1 MPPHAASDAA
11 APTKGRPGLTMLAA
25 LAGLFITLLD
35 VTVVNVALPTIRDDL
50 DTSFT
55 DLEWIANAYL
65 LALGVF
71 IVTAGRLGDIH
82 GHRRIYVLGVVTFL
96 AGSLICGLAGDITVL
111 HAGRVVQGIGGAV
124 VIPLTLAIIYTNF
137 DGPLRARGIM
147 LWGAV
152 GGLATALGP
161 LIGGFL
167 VQHIGWES
175 IFLVNLPIGA
185 VVIAATLMAVED
197 KRRPENEPRPPMD
210 VLGLLSISIALF
222 CLNLALVNGHGWGWT
237 SGRVLGLLA
246 AAVVMLVA
254 FLVVEAR
261 SASPIMDLS
270 WFRRPSFGGSAVA
283 GFLLG
288 AGMFSII
295 FYLSIYLQNG
305 LHLSAQATGVRLL
318 PLTLMLIVGAP
329 LGGRLV
335 AKSGPRVALGA
346 TLALMAVGIALFT
359 LIDPDG
365 DAGSWVRLLPGML
378 VCGLATGVAMPIV
391 SELTVSTAP
400 QNQVGV
406 ASSVG
411 TMLRQVGNAM
421 GVAIMGTLMSIQI
434 NQAEDEVTGLRKA
447 GTLTPDAARHIGGR
461 AVAHALQHAAWYGA
475 AVTLLAALL
484 VFRFVSS
491 RPPAAEPPAQPKD
504 DVRLPAYTQ
513 R

>member
-1 MPPHAASDAA
+1 MPKHAASAGA
-11 APTKGRPGLTMLAA
+11 VPARGRPGLTMLAA

-35 VTVVNVALPTIRDDL
+35 VTVVNVALPTIRTEL

-96 AGSLICGLAGDITVL
+96 AGSLICGLARDITVL

-124 VIPLTLAIIYTNF
+124 VIPLTLAIIYTSF

-167 VQHIGWES
+167 VQHVGWES

-185 VVIAATLMAVED
+185 VVIAATLVAVD
-197 KRRPENEPRPPMD
+197 DARRPAGEPRPPLD
-210 VLGLLSISIALF
+210 VQGLISVSAALF
-222 CLNLALVNGHGWGWT
+222 CLNLALVNGHDWGWS
-237 SGRVLGLLA
+237 SGRVLGLLG
-246 AAVVMLVA
+246 AAVVMLGV
-254 FLVVEAR
+254 FLAVETR
-261 SASPIMDLS
+261 SAHPIMDLS
-270 WFRRPSFGGSAVA
+270 WFRRPSFGGSTVA

-305 LHLSAQATGVRLL
+305 LRLSAQATGVRLL

-335 AKSGPRVALGA
+335 AKAGHRVALGA

-359 LIDPDG
+359 LVDPDG
-365 DAGSWVRLLPGML
+365 GADSWVRLLPGML

-421 GVAIMGTLMSIQI
+421 GVAVMGTLMSIQI
-434 NQAEDEVTGLRKA
+434 NRADDEITRLRAA
-447 GTLTPDAARHIGGR
+447 GTLTPGAARHIGGR
-461 AVAHALQHAAWYGA
+461 AVAHALQNAAWYGA

-484 VFRFVSS
+484 VLRFVSGRTS
-491 RPPAAEPPAQPKD
+491 AAAPLTPSQEE
-504 DVRLPAYTQ
+504 VREAL
-513 R
+513 